1 MPYLLECENSE
12 LLHLQGREAEAQRF
26 IAGLHTQYSRHRN
39 FRAELKKLG
48 LGKP

>member
-1 MPYLLECENSE
+1 MRYLLEYENSE

-39 FRAELKKLG
+39 FRAELK
-48 LGKP
+48 